1 MRMLLYSQPVR
12 SKVAGT
18 CCALDN
24 LVSRIRIMILVV
36 LSQIAAPRRRE
47 RALPSS
53 TVLTRSNEK
62 NFFFISSII
71 SLIFF
76 FFYFSSSLNR
86 CILKVPIL
94 STILC
99 NGPFPLLPF
108 LLPYKCWAFFHRF
121 SRAFF
126 FFFSFFSFLLSSVQD
141 EVIIRVL
148 LCGSIR
154 A

>member
-62 NFFFISSII
+62 NFFFYILNYFSY
-71 SLIFF
+71 FF

-126 FFFSFFSFLLSSVQD
+126 FFFSFSFLLSSVQD